1 MRYKYEV
8 DENNILRIWD
18 LEQPYPSGDPLI
30 LQPDFPDATP
40 WNKDQ
45 ATEWAND
52 WIEMM
57 TNPDH
62 EFLPR
67 SGPSAEKNKRKIEE

>member
-1 MRYKYEV
+1 MRYRYEV
-8 DENNILRIWD
+8 DEKNTLRIWD
-18 LEQPYPSGDPLI
+18 LEKPNHDGSPII

-40 WNKDQ
+40 WTREQ
-45 ATEWAND
+45 AEEWAAD

-67 SGPSAEKNKRKIEE
+67 SGPSAEKIKVEQ